1 MDKYLGLGFS
11 KSGQIG
17 ELFGFATP
25 EIDGDGPDQF
35 AVIDFET
42 SGSNPN
48 AGRIIEVAIVTVDS
62 SGEVLEE
69 FSTLVNPLD
78 GQVGATFVHHIVP
91 KMLDDAPTFDEV
103 AEALVSR
110 LSGKVVVAHNAAFE
124 ERFLAAE
131 LGRAKVQAPPL
142 RALDTL
148 QFFPRHFD
156 LPNFKQSTV
165 MQHLGIKT
173 DEHTALGDTRGLAQI
188 LCHLL
193 GDAQRLGYPIPRGEL
208 GDVISPNRVS
218 QRVTNLR
225 KGENGWMANLIAKLP
240 VTSFAMGESYRYLY
254 WDLLSEVLSDGKITG
269 VEAKQIAILVG
280 KSGLSQSDVRQLNRE
295 FFDQLKSIAEAD
307 GVVTDEE
314 RIFLDKVMVELAI
327 ALFDAN
333 KSPGE

>member
-11 KSGQIG
+11 KSVQLG

-35 AVIDFET
+35 AVLDFET
-42 SGSNPN
+42 SGSNPHL
-48 AGRIIEVAIVTVDS
+48 GRVIEVAIVTVDS
-62 SGEVLEE
+62 NGQVLEE

-78 GQVGATFVHHIVP
+78 GQVGVTFVHHIVP
-91 KMLDDAPTFDEV
+91 KMLEDAPTFDEV
-103 AEALVSR
+103 AEALLSR

-131 LGRAKVQAPPL
+131 FGRAKVRTPPL

-148 QFFPRHFD
+148 QFLPRHFD

-165 MQHLGIKT
+165 LQHLGIKT

-193 GDAQRLGYPIPRGEL
+193 DDAQSLGYPIPRGDL
-208 GDVISPNRVS
+208 VGAISPNRVA

-240 VTSFAMGESYRYLY
+240 ITSFAMGESYRYLY

-269 VEAKQIAILVG
+269 AEAKQIAILVG
-280 KSGLSQSDVRQLNRE
+280 KSGLSQSDVKQLNQE
-295 FFDQLKSIAEAD
+295 FFDQLKTLAEAD

-314 RIFLDKVMVELAI
+314 RSFLDKVVVELAI
-327 ALFDAN
+327 AFLDVN
-333 KSPGE
+333 KHLG